1 MNNAVSYAI
10 DSQVIFNTF
19 FSIMAIVVAIGVSFF
34 IFVSFISKT
43 ILLLPHFMLCLYTIV
58 PFFMAIF

>member
-19 FSIMAIVVAIGVSFF
+19 FSIMAIVVAIGVSILVIRFMRRF
-34 IFVSFISKT
+34 IDFI
-43 ILLLPHFMLCLYTIV
+43 LR
-58 PFFMAIF
+58 

>member
-19 FSIMAIVVAIGVSFF
+19 FSIMAIVVAIGVSILVIRFMRRF
-34 IFVSFISKT
+34 IDFI
-43 ILLLPHFMLCLYTIV
+43 LRQH
-58 PFFMAIF
+58 

>member
-19 FSIMAIVVAIGVSFF
+19 FSIMAIVVAIGVSILVIRLMRRF
-34 IFVSFISKT
+34 IDFV
-43 ILLLPHFMLCLYTIV
+43 LR
-58 PFFMAIF
+58 

>member
-19 FSIMAIVVAIGVSFF
+19 FSIMAIVVAIGVF
-34 IFVSFISKT
+34 ILVIRLMRKFIDF
-43 ILLLPHFMLCLYTIV
+43 ILRQY
-58 PFFMAIF
+58 